1 MKFTLQLQD
10 KHLEKFT
17 QALFKE
23 NIELKQQIIELE
35 EKIEH
40 LESLLLNVPVVEV
53 GNDKR

>member
-1 MKFTLQLQD
+1 MKLTLQLPD

-23 NIELKQQIIELE
+23 NIELKQKIIDLE
-35 EKIEH
+35 EQIEH
-40 LESLLLNVPVVEV
+40 LENLLLNVPVVEV

>member
-1 MKFTLQLQD
+1 MKLTLQVQD

-23 NIELKQQIIELE
+23 NIELKQKIIELE
-35 EKIEH
+35 EQIEH
-40 LESLLLNVPVVEV
+40 LENLLLNVPVVEV

>member
-1 MKFTLQLQD
+1 VKLTLQVQD

-23 NIELKQQIIELE
+23 NIELKQKIIELE
-35 EKIEH
+35 EQIEH
-40 LESLLLNVPVVEV
+40 LENLLLNVPVVEV